1 MGSLRVSG
9 VLLVVVVDLKL
20 VKMSSGFVTETEL
33 EEKKRVRQEEWGR
46 VRKPEDPETAPEEPV
61 DNRSLWERLN
71 EQKQKKQDDWDEE
84 HKFKNQFR
92 GLNDEEVDFLDKI
105 DNARADVER
114 KKFLEEQQE
123 LEEFER
129 MQQESRE
136 RELKERLELEK
147 KVPRKA
153 PVTAPSSGSS
163 KRNSQLKLLAGAVK
177 RKTASEDAD
186 IKKIK
191 TQDKSEAPPGL
202 LGLAAYGS
210 DSDSGSE

>member
-1 MGSLRVSG
+1 MLIF
-9 VLLVVVVDLKL
+9 DI
-20 VKMSSGFVTETEL
+20 FIF
-33 EEKKRVRQEEWGR
+33 
-46 VRKPEDPETAPEEPV
+46 
-61 DNRSLWERLN
+61 RSLWERLN

-114 KKFLEEQQE
+114 KKFLEERKE

-136 RELKERLELEK
+136 KELKERLELEK
-147 KVPRKA
+147 KVIRKA
-153 PVTAPSSGSS
+153 QVTPSGSS
-163 KRNSQLKLLAGAVK
+163 KRTSQLKLLAGAVK
-177 RKTASEDAD
+177 RVTASDEAE

-191 TQDKSEAPPGL
+191 TPDKSEATGPKQSRPGL
-202 LGLAAYGS
+202 LGLVAYGS
-210 DSDSGSE
+210 DDSDNGSD

>member
-1 MGSLRVSG
+1 MIIF
-9 VLLVVVVDLKL
+9 DI
-20 VKMSSGFVTETEL
+20 FFF
-33 EEKKRVRQEEWGR
+33 
-46 VRKPEDPETAPEEPV
+46 
-61 DNRSLWERLN
+61 RSLWERLN

-105 DNARADVER
+105 DNVRADVER
-114 KKFLEEQQE
+114 KKFLEERKE

-136 RELKERLELEK
+136 KELKERLELEK
-147 KVPRKA
+147 KVVRKPQVSA
-153 PVTAPSSGSS
+153 PSGSS
-163 KRNSQLKLLAGAVK
+163 KRTSQLKLLAGAVK
-177 RKTASEDAD
+177 RKTASDDGD

-191 TQDKSEAPPGL
+191 TLDKSEATGPQQSRPGL

-210 DSDSGSE
+210 DDSDSGSE

>member
-1 MGSLRVSG
+1 MG
-9 VLLVVVVDLKL
+9 
-20 VKMSSGFVTETEL
+20 
-33 EEKKRVRQEEWGR
+33 
-46 VRKPEDPETAPEEPV
+46 DPETAPEEPG

-114 KKFLEEQQE
+114 KKFLEEQKE

-136 RELKERLELEK
+136 KELKERLELEK
-147 KVPRKA
+147 KVPRK
-153 PVTAPSSGSS
+153 PVLTPSGTS
-163 KRNSQLKLLAGAVK
+163 KRTSQLKLLAG
-177 RKTASEDAD
+177 
-186 IKKIK
+186 
-191 TQDKSEAPPGL
+191 
-202 LGLAAYGS
+202 
-210 DSDSGSE
+210 